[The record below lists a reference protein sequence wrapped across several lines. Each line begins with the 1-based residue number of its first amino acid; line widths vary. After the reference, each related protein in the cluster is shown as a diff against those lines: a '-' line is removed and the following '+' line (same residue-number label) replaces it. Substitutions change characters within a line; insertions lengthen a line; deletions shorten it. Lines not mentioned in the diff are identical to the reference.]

1 MKRALSILL
10 IGLMFFTALST
21 TFSGITSGGD
31 PNTGR
36 IYGYTNQ
43 IIGWEILP
51 VPFALVT
58 AGCEYDISDIYGY
71 FELNDLPLGEVYEV
85 KANKIGYNEISV
97 FIELTVEEPE
107 VEVNFLLTLIDA
119 YSAGQLEREESTLS
133 YVMGS

>member
-10 IGLMFFTALST
+10 IGLMFFTTLPMILSGT
-21 TFSGITSGGD
+21 TSGD
-31 PNTGR
+31 PIDTGR

-43 IIGWEILP
+43 IIDWEIRP
-51 VPFALVT
+51 VPFTLVT

-85 KANKIGYNEISV
+85 KANKIGYNEMSV

-107 VEVNFLLTLIDA
+107 AEVNFLLTLIDA
-119 YSAGQLEREESTLS
+119 YSEKQSVHGDLML
-133 YVMGS
+133 